1 MEYTI
6 KEFQTSLDVASQLY
20 GNQDNIGTLML
31 DNEDFDINK
40 MQQNLVLSYEK
51 QDTKIVNEISNNNYT
66 FINRENSVYNL
77 LETITLNKGYQSFT
91 QYSSYFGR
99 MYVVDTKNNN
109 YLFINSDDD
118 ILVVYEDNI
127 QVSIFIEEYNE
138 FN

>member
-6 KEFQTSLDVASQLY
+6 KEFQTGLDVASQLY

-66 FINRENSVYNL
+66 FINRENLVYNL

-91 QYSSYFGR
+91 SYSSYYGR
-99 MYVVDTKNNN
+99 MYVVDIKNNN
-109 YLFINSDDD
+109 YLFINSNDD

-127 QVSIFIEEYNE
+127 EVSIFVEEYNE